1 MPMSIKVSKEEQQFE
16 YDLEKLYLQLSLKQ
30 KLYVNSYWS
39 QQKAMRNLWQI
50 KLHPKI
56 QNTSNLDEALT
67 FHTLLKKNS
76 QKRWRELSNK
86 EQEDMNVQT
95 LTSMIDPIQGNSLI
109 LMGKVII
116 RNYQEVKI

>member
-1 MPMSIKVSKEEQQFE
+1 MPIKILKEEQQFE
-16 YDLEKLYLQLSLKQ
+16 HDLEKLYLQLSSKQ

-67 FHTLLKKNS
+67 FHTLLEKNS

-95 LTSMIDPIQGNSLI
+95 KPPLI
-109 LMGKVII
+109 LRPTPQIGKLTMLQIGL
-116 RNYQEVKI
+116 VKR